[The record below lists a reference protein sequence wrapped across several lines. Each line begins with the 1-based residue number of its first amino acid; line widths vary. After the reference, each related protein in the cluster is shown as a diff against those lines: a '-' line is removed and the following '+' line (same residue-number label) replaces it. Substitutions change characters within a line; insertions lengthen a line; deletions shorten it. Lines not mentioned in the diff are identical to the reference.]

1 MTYEEFLDEVTT
13 LLTEIYDLDDEAAI
27 KLVVDAQAAELFSK
41 HDDLP
46 AMCTQDQAKLDAVML
61 FEQKQNKQRTQE
73 GLPALVLETL
83 PLDDKATFALLKKSN
98 TTASLASVPNCNM
111 RPSSVVGLGKLKS
124 PSSPSKSSLISL
136 LAVSLL
142 PTSL

>member
-27 KLVVDAQAAELFSK
+27 KLVVDAQAAEFFSK

-73 GLPALVLETL
+73 KQQQRQQQRSLQ
-83 PLDDKATFALLKKSN
+83 KK
-98 TTASLASVPNCNM
+98 TGK
-111 RPSSVVGLGKLKS
+111 VG
-124 PSSPSKSSLISL
+124 PR
-136 LAVSLL
+136 
-142 PTSL
+142 